1 MQQEKAPKGKEGKKD
16 KAGAQTGLNGGGKE
30 AKTPKEKGAPRA
42 RKWEYGIT
50 DEARIVRLAEVA
62 SVKRDIQVQFGY
74 TEGDPT
80 VADFKKKGG
89 NRHGLRVMMRRKL
102 IKLVHA
108 DGKEFPVAYV
118 KPEKPAKEE
127 KQEKAAA

>member
-1 MQQEKAPKGKEGKKD
+1 MQIQAPKKGD
-16 KAGAQTGLNGGGKE
+16 AA
-30 AKTPKEKGAPRA
+30 AKTDKPAAAPKADKGAPRA

-62 SVKRDIQVQFGY
+62 NVKRDVAAQFAH
-74 TEGDPT
+74 TEGDPN
-80 VADFKKKGG
+80 VATFKQRGG

-108 DGKEFPVAYV
+108 DGKEFPQQYV
-118 KPEKPAKEE
+118 KPEPKPKAEKPAKAE
-127 KQEKAAA
+127 KKAA

>member
-1 MQQEKAPKGKEGKKD
+1 MNQEVKPEKKGKKN
-16 KAGAQTGLNGGGKE
+16 KADATSGLNGGGDKAE
-30 AKTPKEKGAPRA
+30 KKEKGAPRA

-50 DEARIVRLAEVA
+50 DEARVVRLVEVA
-62 SVKRDIQVQFGY
+62 SVKRDIQVQFGH

-80 VADFKKKGG
+80 VAEFKKRGG

-108 DGKEFPVAYV
+108 DGTEYPVAYV
-118 KPEKPAKEE
+118 KPEKPAKTEGE
-127 KQEKAAA
+127 QAAV